1 MKDFIYMLRR
11 SNLNRRLFVVTR
23 SLADPKTQHIT
34 ETEVLAVSAE
44 GPVWLPLL
52 AVIKVVEDV
61 TGWQDPKVA
70 ASILVAVLTEFGE

>member
-11 SNLNRRLFVVTR
+11 SNHNRRLFVVTR
-23 SLADPKTQHIT
+23 SLADPKTKHIT

-61 TGWQDPKVA
+61 TGWQDSKVA